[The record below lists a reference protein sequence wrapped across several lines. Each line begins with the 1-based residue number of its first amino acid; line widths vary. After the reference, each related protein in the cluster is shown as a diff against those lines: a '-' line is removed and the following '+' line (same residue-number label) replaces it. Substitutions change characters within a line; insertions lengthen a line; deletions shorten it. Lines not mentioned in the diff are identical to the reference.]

1 MKMVIIMYSNSLI
14 CKILNY
20 IEDNIKSKITI
31 EDLEVTFFYNR
42 FYIMKLFKKEI
53 GLTIVEY
60 INSIRIYNAIL
71 IIKNTDTTLINVAF
85 KTGFYSLEY
94 FSEVFKQVTNL
105 SPKKFKA
112 HFAGKKNISIK
123 DIEQINRSI
132 IKLYEIANIRNIYL
146 SKQKPSILP
155 TKKLS
160 IFDVNPI

>member
-1 MKMVIIMYSNSLI
+1 M
-14 CKILNY
+14 
-20 IEDNIKSKITI
+20 
-31 EDLEVTFFYNR
+31 
-42 FYIMKLFKKEI
+42 
-53 GLTIVEY
+53 
-60 INSIRIYNAIL
+60 
-71 IIKNTDTTLINVAF
+71 NVAF

-123 DIEQINRSI
+123 DIEQINHSI

-146 SKQKPSILP
+146 SKQKTSILP

-160 IFDVNPI
+160 FLNCTP